1 MITFAPKETIYYTL
15 LNMGYIQKNLMQ
27 GEKVMFEAKF
37 HGIVYFWPC
46 FIAVLA
52 IGIFFI
58 SSWSFLLRLILV
70 LAVWLAAFIWA
81 VSIHGGKQY
90 VLTTRRLI
98 FKRGI
103 IKRTSHELLLRKCE
117 GISIEQSLM
126 GRLFGYGS
134 VLVSTGEEKNRYDYI
149 KNPLAFSTCI
159 NQQIDNVKDDR

>member
-1 MITFAPKETIYYTL
+1 MA
-15 LNMGYIQKNLMQ
+15 
-27 GEKVMFEAKF
+27 GEKVAYEAKQ
-37 HGIVYFWPC
+37 HWIIYTWPIILGIVSLT
-46 FIAVLA
+46 A
-52 IGIFFI
+52 
-58 SSWSFLLRLILV
+58 FLLPLEAWINACICCALLLI
-70 LAVWLAAFIWA
+70 AFCWG
-81 VSIHGGKQY
+81 VSIYGGRQY
-90 VLTTRRLI
+90 VVTTDRLI

-159 NQQIDNVKDDR
+159 NQQIDNVKDDK